1 MFILVIPCVLYFL
14 LELVLFLSPLHVDHL
29 RAHFPESRRILD
41 SQGRLLREVVNNH
54 GERARWVDLED
65 ISPLVIDATLAVEDA
80 RFFSH
85 SGIDILSVVRA
96 IRQNVTSGRVVS
108 GASTITM
115 QLSRLL
121 FNHSHSIWGKLR
133 QAFDALRLERA
144 MDKNA
149 ILEQY
154 LNRAFYG
161 SGTVG
166 IDAASRKY
174 FGKPNT
180 HLSLAEAALLAG
192 LPKAPSHLNPVH
204 DFSAA
209 IERQQV
215 VLKRMLETN
224 KISLEQYKRAFRQPI
239 HIKEITPKLSAMHF
253 TDYVLSQNPPPGDVH
268 TTLDSDLQNQ
278 IEHLVDDHVK
288 SLMSGGLTNAAV
300 VVLDNSD
307 GAILA
312 MVGSS
317 DYWNPNSGSVNGA
330 LARRQPGSTLK
341 PFTYALAFEKGF
353 SPSSMVADIETQ
365 YLGKSGTLFKPK
377 NYSGHCSGPVL
388 MREALGR
395 SLNIPAIRIANAVGI
410 KDLLERLRAV
420 GFASLDRDANYYGL
434 GLTLGNGEVS
444 LLELAQA
451 YAMFARGGFVCL
463 PSATRGPHGM
473 GDLLGPSV
481 LLKASLKKSGRQKM
495 QQNAEC
501 HVIGEKLSI
510 KRVSKPSIF
519 LTSHLLTF
527 YPSFFNPPLQKLLI
541 DRFLKVRG
549 ERVFSEAVC
558 FLITDILSDEN
569 LRIRAFGTAN
579 PLLLDFPMAI
589 KTGTSSNWRD
599 NWVVGY
605 TKEYT
610 VAVWTGD
617 FEGAPMNQLSGT
629 IGAGPLFHKVA
640 HLVVQRGAVKQR
652 PLIPEPP
659 EGVEQIVVCSLSG
672 KIPTEH
678 CPNHCSVYVLKE
690 NKPRCSCDMHRLF
703 RLDKRNG
710 LLASDRCP
718 LRFVEEK
725 VFEVLPPIYA
735 EWQASHTSQRPP
747 TAYSPYCPPNGIT
760 ANALVITRPRNGE
773 VYLLEP
779 GYDISTQ
786 TLQLSGEVDPVLPE
800 VSWWLDGQ
808 KVTASSWPYEANWQ
822 MAKGRHHLVMKGGGM
837 QSDQV
842 EFEVR

>member
-1 MFILVIPCVLYFL
+1 LCVLVVPCVFYLL
-14 LELVLFLSPLHVDHL
+14 LELVLFLSPLHVEHL

-41 SQGRLLREVVNNH
+41 SQGRLLREVVNSD
-54 GERARWVDLED
+54 GARAWWVDLQD
-65 ISPLVIDATLAVEDA
+65 ISTLVIDATLAVEDA

-121 FNHSHSIWGKLR
+121 FNHPHSMWGKLK

-161 SGTVG
+161 SGTIG
-166 IDAASRKY
+166 IEAASRKY

-192 LPKAPSHLNPVH
+192 LPKAPSNLNPIR
-204 DFSAA
+204 DFNAA
-209 IERQQV
+209 VERQEV
-215 VLKRMLETN
+215 VLKRMLETD
-224 KISLEQYKRAFRQPI
+224 KISLEQYKRACRQPI

-253 TDYVLSQNPPPGDVH
+253 TDYVLSQDSLPGDVH

-278 IEHLVDDHVK
+278 IELLVADHVK

-300 VVLDNSD
+300 VVLDNSG
-307 GAILA
+307 GAILV

-317 DYWNPNSGSVNGA
+317 DYWNPNSGSV
-330 LARRQPGSTLK
+330 
-341 PFTYALAFEKGF
+341 TYALAFEKGF
-353 SPSSMVADIETQ
+353 SPASMVADIETQ
-365 YLGKSGTLFKPK
+365 YLGKSGTLFSPK
-377 NYSGHCSGPVL
+377 NYSEHYSGPVL
-388 MREALGR
+388 IREALGR

-434 GLTLGNGEVS
+434 GLTLGNGEVT

-451 YAMFARGGFVCL
+451 YAMFARGGL
-463 PSATRGPHGM
+463 PCKVHALRARGT
-473 GDLLGPSV
+473 LF
-481 LLKASLKKSGRQKM
+481 
-495 QQNAEC
+495 
-501 HVIGEKLSI
+501 EKTVPLD
-510 KRVSKPSIF
+510 
-519 LTSHLLTF
+519 
-527 YPSFFNPPLQKLLI
+527 PLQKLFI
-541 DRFLKVRG
+541 NRFLKPRG
-549 ERVFSEAVC
+549 ECVFSEEVC

-569 LRIRAFGTAN
+569 LRIRAFGAAN

-610 VAVWTGD
+610 IAVWTGD

-629 IGAGPLFHKVA
+629 SGAGPLFHKIA
-640 HLVVQRGAVKQR
+640 HLVVQRGAVQQK
-652 PLIPEPP
+652 PTIPGPP
-659 EGVEQIVVCSLSG
+659 EGIEQILVCTLSG
-672 KIPTEH
+672 KTPTEH

-690 NKPRCSCDMHRLF
+690 SESRSSCDMHRLF

-718 LRFVEEK
+718 LRFVEERI
-725 VFEVLPPIYA
+725 FEVLPPIYA
-735 EWQASHTSQRPP
+735 EWQASHTSQHPP
-747 TAYSPYCPPNGIT
+747 TKYSPYCLPNGIT

-779 GYDISTQ
+779 GYDIITQ

-800 VSWWLDGQ
+800 VNWWLDGQ
-808 KVTASSWPYEANWQ
+808 KVTAASWPYEANWQ

-837 QSDQV
+837 QSDPV